1 MNDENIGWNGFGL
14 CWCLSVYAY
23 AFRVEIV
30 CIPHM
35 SVSQR
40 AEMCD
45 NLFRDNGILK
55 TFIIFPDGI
64 QQRAPF
70 WK

>member
-1 MNDENIGWNGFGL
+1 MLVVVCVCIRISCGDF
-14 CWCLSVYAY
+14 
-23 AFRVEIV
+23 V